1 MGDPVT
7 AAIAAAAS
15 GALLGAGTQVQAGR
29 IADYEAKTEA
39 DAIRTSAAAREA
51 DRKEA
56 LARAVSSQS
65 AGAGAAGIAFQGSP
79 LTILEEDIRRE
90 EVATER
96 DRLQTRMESQ
106 AARLRGTVARRSAR
120 LQAISGLLKFGGQ
133 AAGAMGGTPSGGGG
147 PTTKQ
152 SQIDIAA
159 TERGRYGLTGPR

>member
-1 MGDPVT
+1 MGEMAAAV
-7 AAIAAAAS
+7 AAI
-15 GALLGAGTQVQAGR
+15 GGGLLGAGAQIKAGK

-39 DAIRTSAAAREA
+39 DAIRTAAAAREA

-96 DRLQTRMESQ
+96 DRLQTRMEYQ
-106 AARLRGTVARRSAR
+106 AARLRGTVAKRSAR
-120 LQAISGLLKFGGQ
+120 LQAISGLLK
-133 AAGAMGGTPSGGGG
+133 MG
-147 PTTKQ
+147 
-152 SQIDIAA
+152 
-159 TERGRYGLTGPR
+159 